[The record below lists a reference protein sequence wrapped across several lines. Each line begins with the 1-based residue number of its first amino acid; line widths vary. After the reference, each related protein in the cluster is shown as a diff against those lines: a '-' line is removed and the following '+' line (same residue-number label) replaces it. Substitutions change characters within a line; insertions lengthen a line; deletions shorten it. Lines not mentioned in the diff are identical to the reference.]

1 MNSFKWLL
9 LCACAL
15 VSACGQQESLQSNS
29 MGQVQPVSGVAKV
42 SYYAASRFAEQAAF
56 GPTPELIA
64 EIQSKG
70 FEKWID
76 DQFALPATQVN
87 YASKDALLRDWDMGE
102 SERAVW
108 GWYRAQFPHMAIGA
122 PDQLRLR
129 VTWSISQW
137 IAVSDRRL
145 KPIAVLDWMNL
156 LQRTA
161 LSDYKTILEQVTKSP
176 SMGWYLDNAQNRPRS
191 DACPWCAPNEN
202 YAREL
207 MQLFSIGI
215 VELNLDGSVK
225 KDNTGRPIETY
236 TQRDVEQLA
245 MALTG
250 WRNQQLK
257 NFVRTKK
264 TQIDTDW
271 ASPMVPEEWEAAHD
285 WSAKRVMGKAFPA
298 GQNAERDLQTALTLL
313 ISHNNTAPFIALRM
327 IQNLVK
333 SNPSP
338 DYIQRVATVFRNNGK
353 GQVGDM
359 KAVVKAVLL
368 DPEARQ
374 ADEPSRAGITSGK
387 VREPFQQ
394 TMAVWR
400 GLGCKRLPTDIDGNA
415 NLNIEQAPFNPETVF
430 SFYAPTDTASGT
442 DILAPEQRLLNAQE
456 FNSRL
461 GQMNRLNWSPV
472 LRDDEDPNALSMNA
486 AGCDVSGFLSAFRMS
501 PSAFQDY
508 LSTRFFRGTMPATLR
523 VELTRVQKELQ
534 SKNYLNELEQATS
547 LMQYALLS
555 PYFGAIR

>member
-1 MNSFKWLL
+1 MNALKGLL
-9 LCACAL
+9 LSACVMLA
-15 VSACGQQESLQSNS
+15 ACGQQESNRSYS
-29 MGQVQPVSGVAKV
+29 MGQVQPAAGAAKV

-87 YASKDALLRDWDMGE
+87 YASKDALLRDWDMGA

-108 GWYRAQFPHMAIGA
+108 GWYRAQFPHMVIGA

-156 LQRTA
+156 LQRVG

-176 SMGWYLDNAQNRPRS
+176 SMGWYLDNAQNRPKS
-191 DACPWCAPNEN
+191 EACPWCAPNEN

-225 KDNTGRPIETY
+225 KDSSGRPIETY

-250 WRNQQLK
+250 WRNQQVK
-257 NFVRTKK
+257 NFVRTKQ
-264 TQIDTDW
+264 TQTDTDW

-285 WSAKRVMGKAFPA
+285 WNAKRVMGRAFPA
-298 GQNAERDLQTALTLL
+298 GQNAERDLQTVLTVL
-313 ISHNNTAPFIALRM
+313 ISHNNTAPFVSLRL

-333 SNPSP
+333 SNPSSE
-338 DYIQRVATVFRNNGK
+338 YVRRVATVFLNNGR

-374 ADEPSRAGITSGK
+374 ADDPSRAGTTSGK

-415 NLNIEQAPFNPETVF
+415 NLNIEQIPFNPETVF

-456 FNSRL
+456 FNTRL
-461 GQMNRLNWSPV
+461 GLMSGLIWAPV
-472 LRDDEDPNALSMNA
+472 LRDGEDPNALSMGA
-486 AGCDVSGFLSAFRMS
+486 AGCDLSGFVAAFRSS
-501 PSAFQDY
+501 PGVFQDY
-508 LSTRFFRGTMPATLR
+508 LAARFFRGAMPATLR
-523 VELTRVQKELQ
+523 LELTRVHRELQ
-534 SKNYLNELEQATS
+534 GKSYLSELGQASS
-547 LMQYALLS
+547 LLQYALLS
-555 PYFGAIR
+555 PYFGAVR

>member
-1 MNSFKWLL
+1 MKPLKCL
-9 LCACAL
+9 ILCAL
-15 VSACGQQESLQSNS
+15 VLTSGCGQQDSMRSHS
-29 MGQVQPVSGVAKV
+29 MGQVQPVSGAAKV

-56 GPTPELIA
+56 GPTDALIA

-87 YASKDALLRDWDMGE
+87 YASRDAQLRDWDMGAN
-102 SERAVW
+102 ERAVW

-122 PDQLRLR
+122 QDQLRLR
-129 VTWSISQW
+129 VTWSLSQW

-156 LQRTA
+156 LQRIA

-176 SMGWYLDNAQNRPRS
+176 SMGWYLDNAQNRPKS
-191 DACPWCAPNEN
+191 EACPWCAPNEN

-207 MQLFSIGI
+207 MQLFSIGV

-225 KDNTGRPIETY
+225 RDASGRPIETY

-250 WRNQQLK
+250 WRNPQLK
-257 NFVRTKK
+257 NFVKTKQ
-264 TQIDTDW
+264 TQTDTDW
-271 ASPMVPEEWEAAHD
+271 AAPMIAEEWEAAHD
-285 WSAKRVMGKAFPA
+285 WNAKRVMGKRFPA

-313 ISHNNTAPFIALRM
+313 MSHNNTAPFVSLRL

-338 DYIQRVATVFRNNGK
+338 EYIQRVATVFLNNGK

-374 ADEPSRAGITSGK
+374 ADDPSKAGATSGK

-394 TMAVWR
+394 TMALWR
-400 GLGCKRLPTDIDGNA
+400 GLGCKKLPTDIDGNA

-442 DILAPEQRLLNAQE
+442 NILAPEQRLLNAQE
-456 FNSRL
+456 FNTRL
-461 GQMNRLNWSPV
+461 GQMGWLNWSPV
-472 LRDDEDPNALSMNA
+472 LREGEDPNALSMND
-486 AGCDVSGFLSAFRMS
+486 AGCDVSGLLAAYGAS
-501 PSAFQDY
+501 PTAFQDY
-508 LSTRFFRGTMPATLR
+508 LAARFFRGAMPATLR
-523 VELTRVQKELQ
+523 LELTRVQKELQ
-534 SKNYLNELEQATS
+534 GKNYLNELAQASS

-555 PYFGAIR
+555 PYFGAVR